1 MYGIFLVY
9 GTKCHWTHTKI
20 TIISLFLLLSYES
33 NVNDSANN
41 FGKIRII
48 EYKTT
53 ASFIEV
59 VLFLSNSFIVFI
71 FEASD
76 KTWNIPNEIQLREK
90 ERWVCYVWPY
100 PHCSD
105 WIIGT
110 DVKTTSYRSVIWSTI
125 VKGFQ
130 LRRLSMKNAIE
141 CGGIFQISTI
151 CRHFQLQCYMS
162 YIYND
167 IQVLYLRIRH
177 QSKQNIDSKVF

>member
-1 MYGIFLVY
+1 M
-9 GTKCHWTHTKI
+9 
-20 TIISLFLLLSYES
+20 
-33 NVNDSANN
+33 NDSANN

-53 ASFIEV
+53 ASFIED

-90 ERWVCYVWPY
+90 ERWVCYVRPY

-110 DVKTTSYRSVIWSTI
+110 DVKTTGPSYD
-125 VKGFQ
+125 
-130 LRRLSMKNAIE
+130 RRLSRVFSYDDYQWKMPSNAGE
-141 CGGIFQISTI
+141 FSKYRPFVGTFSYNVTWAIFIMIFRFS
-151 CRHFQLQCYMS
+151 
-162 YIYND
+162 IYKYVIKANK
-167 IQVLYLRIRH
+167 ILTQK
-177 QSKQNIDSKVF
+177 SFKSETFG